1 MSEDVEKLVKYRK
14 EVLDTKSKSFCG
26 AKWYNATIWLGHGGT
41 TSCHHPPAH
50 QIDLEDIKENP
61 SAIHN
66 SKHKKKMRQMM
77 QEGTRPKE
85 CEYCWKIEDIGR
97 DSISDRVYKS
107 KIYTDKELDD
117 AYKSCLLYT
126 SPSPRD

>member
-1 MSEDVEKLVKYRK
+1 MVRK
-14 EVLDTKSKSFCG
+14 VDETHREFKARMIDPVSDSFCG

-66 SKHKKKMRQMM
+66 SRHKKKMRQMM
-77 QEGTRPKE
+77 QEGTVQKSVSTVGRLKTWAKTQTAMKLYPT
-85 CEYCWKIEDIGR
+85 EYIKQ
-97 DSISDRVYKS
+97 
-107 KIYTDKELDD
+107 
-117 AYKSCLLYT
+117 LYMKT
-126 SPSPRD
+126 ETCNTLQP